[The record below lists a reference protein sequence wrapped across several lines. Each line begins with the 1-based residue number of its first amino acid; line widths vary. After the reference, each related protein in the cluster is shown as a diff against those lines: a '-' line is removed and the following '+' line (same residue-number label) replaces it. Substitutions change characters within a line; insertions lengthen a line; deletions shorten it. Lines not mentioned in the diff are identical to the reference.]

1 MRPSAR
7 GARSLNNRPDSPSD
21 HNPHRH
27 HLPHDYDNHLRQ
39 GQRTWRH
46 AARISI
52 PPTSGP
58 VSTTLVDAMDSDP
71 SSASALQRWSQ
82 STPMDNTPSQ
92 QRRWRPQLS
101 TVTRLSTNLVLVV
114 FLAFFAFS
122 PAYAVRVPAQNCL
135 DESYRRSAN
144 HPLQWESLYIDVVFD
159 TKDDSHN
166 LEVTVWGN
174 VTGSQ
179 DGGTLPAAGDSYWT
193 DPKET
198 NGKIIHS
205 ANPNAPDSKA
215 TTLILKLD
223 FLSYQP
229 WNHTMFFCTQGLG
242 NGYQCPLSPVFNSS
256 NITFPEDLPSVNI
269 TTDLF
274 SSYAF
279 ASLDANF
286 LVIYGDAAATHI
298 GCVSAIITPDLGGLT
313 WLLKFLPLVILLS
326 MGVAVIFSATLSP
339 WGSTDIFHW
348 TSNYGRDADLLR
360 LVTPGFGDCL
370 QYIQFIALTGGLTL
384 DYPGF
389 YQPIVSQMAWST
401 LMFNESF
408 VADAPS
414 WQSVVDGIYVTNATY
429 GLQEIGQLVGMAE
442 SEDVWAGMMVWL
454 CVCIL
459 SVTVLV
465 QAGFVIQWLYR
476 RIRNTPEEDL
486 RAKNIPFSVGNVV
499 RIVFMLFLLPIVA
512 LSCFQLV
519 VASSSPAFTV
529 ALAVVTLVILIIFAS
544 YLFYL
549 IIKTRPKSVLYDDLP
564 TVLLYGPL
572 YNTYSDEVAAYA
584 LIPVLLTFIRG
595 IAIGAVQPSGIA
607 QVVLLA
613 ICEVIHILSIHAFRP
628 FQYATSMN
636 SYHTLFCA
644 LRLITILLMVAF
656 LPSLGVTEGEKGWI
670 GYVILAIHAAV
681 LIFAFFLN
689 ALQTM
694 VEVVA
699 RMLGAGGDD
708 ARGLTRGGLSKIFGK
723 RQLSRRVTHR
733 EGGPS
738 RASQLSTAAMLD
750 IDDSGKSGYAMPGG
764 RVRSES
770 GASLGGMLAHNRQS
784 SALDSIDAY
793 SGMPRNMD
801 SGSSYMPDT
810 PGEASTFSFLP
821 SPNAAR
827 HHPSTSFTDAADP
840 YYRPP
845 RRRRGTLNDSIHS
858 DKPPGSLNAEGK
870 RLSETGGG
878 TPLDPAD
885 MGAEISRGAT
895 PAPPPPGGNTQLDFP
910 PNRPDYAT
918 REVDFYYGVRGP
930 ALNSDGPG
938 RRLGTG
944 PADPT
949 GPVATAS
956 GWFRG
961 MFGGKTKEKGKGFE
975 VVRSARVP
983 ASVMARNRAMNGESP
998 PEGIPVAMGVLRN
1011 GPIDSDDEDEP
1022 PRRSPMHH
1030 QGDLLDD
1037 NGDPQDS
1044 EPESPVM
1051 ERATGAFSH
1060 DEQFPREPSR
1070 ALSKKPHNVALRQM
1084 AGDMDLPDIP
1094 RKSSKRASG
1103 SHEQHGR
1110 APSLNLT
1117 MHGSNLSFDKHMMRD
1132 SDSASHHSSRHRAT
1146 LSASSRLPFE
1156 RTASQKRLSSNS
1168 SMEFPG
1174 EFTQVDLESG
1184 ERPASFGMVAQH
1196 GISRVDPLHR
1206 EVDLLGSSAELV
1218 VDDPPRP
1225 HT

>member
-1 MRPSAR
+1 MGRTRSRHRPRHSQPSA
-7 GARSLNNRPDSPSD
+7 
-21 HNPHRH
+21 
-27 HLPHDYDNHLRQ
+27 
-39 GQRTWRH
+39 
-46 AARISI
+46 
-52 PPTSGP
+52 
-58 VSTTLVDAMDSDP
+58 
-71 SSASALQRWSQ
+71 
-82 STPMDNTPSQ
+82 
-92 QRRWRPQLS
+92 
-101 TVTRLSTNLVLVV
+101 VTRLSTNFVLVV
-114 FLAFFAFS
+114 FLAVLAFS
-122 PAYAVRVPAQNCL
+122 PAYAVRVSIQNCL

-144 HPLQWESLYIDVVFD
+144 HPLQWESLYIDAVFD
-159 TKDDSHN
+159 TKNDSHN
-166 LEVTVWGN
+166 LKVNVWGN

-179 DGGTLPAAGDSYWT
+179 DGGTLPAAGDAYWT
-193 DPKET
+193 DDSES
-198 NGKIIHS
+198 NGKIIQS
-205 ANPNAPDSKA
+205 ANSGSDAKA
-215 TTLILKLD
+215 TTLILRLS
-223 FLSYQP
+223 FLSYEP
-229 WNHTMFFCTQGLG
+229 WNNSLDFCSKGLG
-242 NGYQCPLSPVFNSS
+242 NGYACPLAPVFDSS
-256 NITFPEDLPSVNI
+256 NITFPDDLPSVNI
-269 TTDLF
+269 THDLF

-298 GCVSAIITPDLGGLT
+298 GCVSAIITPDLGGLV

-326 MGVAVIFSATLSP
+326 MGAAIVLSATLSP

-370 QYIQFIALTGGLTL
+370 QYIQFVALTGGLTL

-389 YQPIVSQMAWST
+389 YQPIVSQMAWSN

-465 QAGFVIQWLYR
+465 QGGFVIQWLYR

-529 ALAVVTLVILIIFAS
+529 ALAVVTLVLLMVFAS

-572 YNTYSDEVAAYA
+572 YNTYSDEAAAYA

-595 IAIGAVQPSGIA
+595 VAIGAVQPSGIA

-628 FQYATSMN
+628 FQSSTSMN

-644 LRLITILLMVAF
+644 LRLITIVLMVAF

-708 ARGLTRGGLSKIFGK
+708 ARGLTRGGLSKIFGM

-750 IDDSGKSGYAMPGG
+750 MDDSGKSGYAMPSG

-770 GASLGGMLAHNRQS
+770 GASLGGMLAHHRQS

-827 HHPSTSFTDAADP
+827 HHPSTSITDATDP

-845 RRRRGTLNDSIHS
+845 RRRRETPNDSIHS
-858 DKPPGSLNAEGK
+858 DKPPGSLNAEGR

-895 PAPPPPGGNTQLDFP
+895 PAPPPPGANTQLSFP

-930 ALNSDGPG
+930 ALNADGPG

-1011 GPIDSDDEDEP
+1011 GPIDSDDDDEP
-1022 PRRSPMHH
+1022 PRRSPRHH
-1030 QGDLLDD
+1030 RGDLLDD

-1051 ERATGAFSH
+1051 ERAPGTFGN
-1060 DEQFPREPSR
+1060 DERFPREPSR
-1070 ALSKKPHNVALRQM
+1070 ALSKKPHNVALRQV
-1084 AGDMDLPDIP
+1084 AASMDLPDIP

-1117 MHGSNLSFDKHMMRD
+1117 MHGSNLSFDTHMRD
-1132 SDSASHHSSRHRAT
+1132 SDSASHQSSRHRAT

-1156 RTASQKRLSSNS
+1156 RTASQKRLSSNAS
-1168 SMEFPG
+1168 IEFPS
-1174 EFTQVDLESG
+1174 EFTQVDLEAG
-1184 ERPASFGMVAQH
+1184 ERPASFGVVAQH